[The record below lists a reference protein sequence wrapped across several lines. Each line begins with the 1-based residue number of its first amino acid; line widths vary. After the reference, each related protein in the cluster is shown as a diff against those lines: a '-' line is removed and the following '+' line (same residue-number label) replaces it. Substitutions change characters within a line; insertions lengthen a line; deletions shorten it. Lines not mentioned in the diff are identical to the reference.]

1 MKMRVKM
8 RSKFSASD
16 SCTRRWIL
24 FSALFFSIIGNIT
37 HGRQVD
43 LTILH
48 TTDLHGFIWP
58 TRDYDGRENLGGFL
72 RCAAMIESIRAQK
85 EDVLLIDCGD
95 TFQGSPE
102 NYLAEGKLI
111 IDGLNQLKYDAWV
124 LGNHEFDWGPESLRT
139 LHDYAEIPFLAANL
153 QFKPGSENWLP
164 GIKPYVIRR
173 IQGLDVAIIG
183 LVTPGIPRWSRPYLL
198 NGATF
203 SSSVETLAELMPEIK
218 EKRPDIIIVAVHQG
232 YKHRGDDF
240 ANEIQSIARAFPEI
254 DVLLGGHTHTPVEDM
269 RIGDVLYTQ
278 AGYHGIWLGQVDV
291 TYDTVTRTILDK
303 KSKLHLMDQ
312 QVAYHEKLLSR
323 WSREL
328 SESSNVLAS
337 VIGQLNEPLDTRAD
351 SMGNSSM
358 QKFICRAI
366 AEGTG
371 AELVL
376 HGSLAEENIK
386 PGPLTYADIWR
397 MVPYENT
404 IGLISITPMQIR
416 EILMENLSRPV
427 NHQSLGAYGF
437 TFKLERKQ
445 GSIQIADLR
454 DMAGEPL
461 HPRKR
466 YKVALNSYVL
476 ASGGER
482 YMVTREIAE
491 LPESRLEMLELD
503 TRRLVVEY
511 IKRNSSKNTHSDSG
525 GLTNIPMAEVV
536 TGAP

>member
-1 MKMRVKM
+1 MR
-8 RSKFSASD
+8 RNLSASD
-16 SCTRRWIL
+16 ACTRWWIL
-24 FSALFFSIIGNIT
+24 ITAFILSLCGAVT

-48 TTDLHGFIWP
+48 TTDLHGYIWP
-58 TRDYDGRENLGGFL
+58 TKDYDGLENRGGFL
-72 RCAAMIESIRAQK
+72 RCASMIESIRTQK

-124 LGNHEFDWGPESLRT
+124 LGNHEFDWGSESLRA
-139 LHDYAEIPFLAANL
+139 LHDYTEIPFLAANL

-164 GIKPYVIRR
+164 RIKPYVIRK
-173 IQGLDVAIIG
+173 IHGLEVAIIG

-198 NGATF
+198 NGAMF
-203 SSSVETLAELMPEIK
+203 RGSVETLTELMPEIK
-218 EKRPDIIIVAVHQG
+218 EKKPDIIVVALHQG

-240 ANEIQSIARAFPEI
+240 ANEIQSIARSFPEI

-269 RIGDVLYTQ
+269 RIGNVLYTQ
-278 AGYHGIWLGQVDV
+278 AGYHGIWLGQVDL
-291 TYDTVTRTILDK
+291 TYDTVSRKILDK
-303 KSKLHLMDQ
+303 KSKLHLMDH
-312 QVAYHEKLLSR
+312 QVAFHENLMSR

-328 SESSNVLAS
+328 SESSTILAN
-337 VIGQLNEPLDTRAD
+337 VIGNIDEPVNTLTD
-351 SMGNSSM
+351 SSGSSSM

-371 AELVL
+371 AEFVL
-376 HGSLAEENIK
+376 HGSLSEENIL
-386 PGPLTYADIWR
+386 PGPVTYADVWR

-404 IGLISITPMQIR
+404 IGLISITPEQIR
-416 EILMENLSRPV
+416 EILMENFSRPV

-437 TFKLERKQ
+437 TFKLESQKGQ
-445 GSIQIADLR
+445 NQITDLR
-454 DMAGEPL
+454 DMEGEPL

-466 YKVALNSYVL
+466 YRVALNSYVL

-482 YMVTREIAE
+482 YLTTRDIAE
-491 LPESRLEMLELD
+491 LPESRLEMLDVD
-503 TRRLVVEY
+503 TRKLVVEY
-511 IKRNSSKNTHSDSG
+511 IKKHSPAKTSTG
-525 GLTNIPMAEVV
+525 GLTKNPTTAVGVV
-536 TGAP
+536 PHD